1 MHEPGN
7 NMSGFS
13 VVYDKKIQTDKTSMD
28 NLTKGIIPAL
38 VVISL
43 FIGMHFGNDRSAEPQ
58 IAEQSSAVVDS
69 TEHKKAEDV
78 PIFSLRDFNN
88 AIIDIAEN
96 ANPTVV
102 TVTTKQTVRQQVR
115 NPFSFFFNDP
125 RFEQEREFL
134 RQGLGS
140 GVIVSSENGYIITN
154 NHVIDNADEIVVRL
168 YSGDE
173 FDAKVVGT
181 DPGSDVA
188 VLQIDAENLPAVPM
202 GNSDEIR
209 VGEMVL
215 AIGSPL
221 SEDLAHTVSKGII
234 SATGRS
240 HLGLNQFENYIQ
252 TDAAINPGNSG
263 GALINLDG
271 ELIGIN
277 TAIASRSGGNQGI
290 GFAIPINMVKNVM
303 DALIADGRVARGF
316 LGITVGGEVDRTMAR
331 ALGMSSP
338 RGFVIGDVEQGAPAD
353 IAGLKSGDVVVKKN
367 GQPIRSFL
375 DFRVA
380 VANTPPGTEV
390 ELEIFRDGESMTI
403 TVELGELDADA
414 VASLGSQ
421 EIEELT
427 EQLGFSVEDLT
438 DNIRQQLRLRS
449 EVQGAFVSE
458 ISQTSRAYR
467 QGLRQG
473 DVITQISNQ
482 PVDSADQFYNSIL
495 SFMQSDTDA
504 VLLRII
510 RQGRNMYVAFEL

>member
-1 MHEPGN
+1 M
-7 NMSGFS
+7 
-13 VVYDKKIQTDKTSMD
+13 DKVIKSIFPAAV
-28 NLTKGIIPAL
+28 IIS
-38 VVISL
+38 SL
-43 FIGMHFGNDRSAEPQ
+43 FLGIHLGSDNQPNDPEFDVAKT
-58 IAEQSSAVVDS
+58 AVTDTLEQ
-69 TEHKKAEDV
+69 KRAEDV

-115 NPFSFFFNDP
+115 SPFSFFFNDP

-134 RQGLGS
+134 REGLGS

-168 YSGDE
+168 YSGEE
-173 FDAKVVGT
+173 FDAKVVGS

-188 VLQIDAENLPAVPM
+188 VLQVDSSDLPAIRM

-209 VGEMVL
+209 VGEIVL

-234 SATGRS
+234 SAMGRS
-240 HLGLNQFENYIQ
+240 RLGLNQFEDYIQ

-303 DALIADGRVARGF
+303 DALIADGRVARGY
-316 LGITVGGEVDRTMAR
+316 LGIWEGGEVDRTMAR

-338 RGFVIGDVEQGAPAD
+338 QGFVIGEVDQGAPAD
-353 IAGLKSGDVVVKKN
+353 AAGLKSGDVVVKLN
-367 GQPIRSFL
+367 GKPVRSFL

-380 VANTPPGTEV
+380 IANTPPGTEV
-390 ELEIFRDGESMTI
+390 ELEIFRDGENMTI

-414 VASLGSQ
+414 VESLGTD
-421 EIEELT
+421 EIEDLKEK
-427 EQLGFSVEDLT
+427 LGFGVEDLT

-449 EVQGAFVSE
+449 DVQGAFVNE
-458 ISQTSRAYR
+458 INQTSRAYR

-473 DVITQISNQ
+473 DVITQVSNQ
-482 PVDSADQFYNSIL
+482 PVDSADQFYNSI
-495 SFMQSDTDA
+495 SAFIQAETDA

-510 RQGRNMYVAFEL
+510 RQGRNMYVAVEL